1 MSNFTFNCSDVPT
14 ETATD
19 AGVAGAGV
27 LLSFIITAGI
37 SLLFSAIIIF
47 HEMRLQ
53 KEAKVIRKLLLS
65 LSDQQVITGI
75 GIQCV
80 GLAKM
85 KSMVSYHFFIIWML
99 SLLSTATHIST
110 LFALVNDFKRDW
122 VLRWLRQFFM
132 FVNLVL
138 SCTSGIFVLMQ
149 VMKNLQPTLP
159 IACVWEVESRGAPSN
174 AGISIAG
181 TIAVIAGQCIFFAL
195 GIWYLHINNARW
207 IKLVQLLGLL
217 SLVAIGTAAAVR
229 VILVSQA
236 FGSPSVPLS
245 DEGEKAW
252 NFGQLLTLLLL
263 ILPLISAVEIMR
275 GEMNVPSPVAA
286 TSDDESAILLGD
298 GKGGVVRSSFQPNP
312 FWGNQQSRFSKW

>member
-1 MSNFTFNCSDVPT
+1 MTTFNCSNVPT

-37 SLLFSAIIIF
+37 SLIFSATIIF
-47 HEMRLQ
+47 HEMHLHL
-53 KEAKVIRKLLLS
+53 EAKVIRKLLLS

-85 KSMVSYHFFIIWML
+85 KSMVPYHFFIIWML

-138 SCTSGIFVLMQ
+138 SCVSGIFVLMA
-149 VMKNLQPTLP
+149 VMRNLQPTLP
-159 IACVWEVESRGAPSN
+159 IACVWEVAGRGTPSN

-181 TIAVIAGQCIFFAL
+181 TIAVIAGQCVFFAMAV
-195 GIWYLHINNARW
+195 WYLHVNGGKW
-207 IKLVQLLGLL
+207 IKLVQLGGLVTL
-217 SLVAIGTAAAVR
+217 LVIGTGAAVR
-229 VILVSQA
+229 VVLLSQA
-236 FGSPSVPLS
+236 FGTPSVPLA
-245 DEGEKAW
+245 DTGERDW

-263 ILPLISAVEIMR
+263 VLPCISAVEILR
-275 GEMNVPSPVAA
+275 GEMNVPSPVADEHSA
-286 TSDDESAILLGD
+286 TLLGKD
-298 GKGGVVRSSFQPNP
+298 NELGVVRSSFQPNP
-312 FWGNQQSRFSKW
+312 FWGNQTSRFSKW